1 MDSKQ
6 TFSEWIK
13 SEHDAHREAAKIGG
27 LAMVSFLQSRVKFEK
42 PKSNK
47 GNRQQVWKS

>member
-13 SEHDAHREAAKIGG
+13 SERDAHKEAAKIGG
-27 LAMVSFLQSRVKFEK
+27 MAMVVFLQSRVKFEK
-42 PKSNK
+42 PKANK
-47 GNRQQVWKS
+47 GNRRQVWTS